1 MLDAPPLAQ
10 FIYVAN
16 LLSMDSAQRISEGL
30 VASQKIFGFPQSVVE
45 ECLCRADDEIE
56 IMAESLNIVIEPFKS
71 NDFEYSEADREKEI
85 NLTKEMRD
93 RSLLLTTAQNLLG
106 ATDEAAI
113 WRETSQG
120 IQILFEID
128 TILFFAYDPE
138 NNGLRGVTLPA
149 ATKSSMIKDLI
160 VPMKMDDSLLIECL
174 RSRII
179 TSSFNQSTDPVP
191 GILDKQIIRLLDRE
205 GIACIPMVAY
215 SEKVGVI
222 VLGLDLMEFS
232 NLELQ
237 FKLLQ
242 MLTDQAAVAIRVHHL
257 RRSQLKQIQ
266 SERLSASSSMAR
278 KIVHE
283 VNNPLSIIKNY
294 LKILE
299 IKLVKIDMAKDEIK
313 IINEEIDRAAQTL
326 LRLTESSEDCIRK
339 VEMVDVNEVL
349 TDLQKITHE
358 FLLNQCVKLHFDLD
372 PKLPAIIADK
382 NSIKQVLINLIKNS
396 FEAMSK
402 GGNMHIQTRHISSR
416 IKGLFTDSSLE
427 YPGYV
432 EVVIRDDGPG
442 ISEEIKTRLFE
453 PYTSTKAGNHS
464 GLGLSIVHNIIET
477 LNGTISCDSEPGKGT
492 TFNIALPISNTK

>member
-1 MLDAPPLAQ
+1 
-10 FIYVAN
+10 
-16 LLSMDSAQRISEGL
+16 
-30 VASQKIFGFPQSVVE
+30 
-45 ECLCRADDEIE
+45 
-56 IMAESLNIVIEPFKS
+56 
-71 NDFEYSEADREKEI
+71 
-85 NLTKEMRD
+85 
-93 RSLLLTTAQNLLG
+93 
-106 ATDEAAI
+106 
-113 WRETSQG
+113 
-120 IQILFEID
+120 
-128 TILFFAYDPE
+128 
-138 NNGLRGVTLPA
+138 
-149 ATKSSMIKDLI
+149 
-160 VPMKMDDSLLIECL
+160 
-174 RSRII
+174 
-179 TSSFNQSTDPVP
+179 
-191 GILDKQIIRLLDRE
+191 
-205 GIACIPMVAY
+205 
-215 SEKVGVI
+215 
-222 VLGLDLMEFS
+222 
-232 NLELQ
+232 
-237 FKLLQ
+237 
-242 MLTDQAAVAIRVHHL
+242 
-257 RRSQLKQIQ
+257 
-266 SERLSASSSMAR
+266 MAR

-299 IKLVKIDMAKDEIK
+299 IKLAKIDMAKGEIK
-313 IINEEIDRAAQTL
+313 IINEEIDRAAQIL
-326 LRLTESSEDCIRK
+326 LRLTESSEDWIRRI
-339 VEMVDVNEVL
+339 EMVDVNEVL

-453 PYTSTKAGNHS
+453 PYASTKAGNHS

-492 TFNIALPISNTK
+492 TFSIVLPISNTE